1 MKVFTVKELKE
12 MIKDLPDDMK
22 IVQYQE
28 GMERQGYLEGACIKV
43 EKRTPVE
50 VETYDRFDYTEYS
63 YRRYEFDANGIE
75 MLSIN

>member
-28 GMERQGYLEGACIKV
+28 GMEKRGFLEGAFIKV
-43 EKRTPVE
+43 EKRIPVE
-50 VETYDRFDYTEYS
+50 VETYDRFDYTKYS
-63 YRRYEFDANGIE
+63 YKRYEFDVDGIE

>member
-12 MIKDLPDDMK
+12 MIKDLPDNMK

-28 GMERQGYLEGACIKV
+28 GMERRGFLEGAFIKI

-63 YRRYEFDANGIE
+63 YKRYEYDVDGIE

>member
-28 GMERQGYLEGACIKV
+28 GMERRGYLEGAFIKV

-63 YRRYEFDANGIE
+63 YQRYEFDVDGIE